1 MNVVFTNLQVS
12 GSMNFS
18 GVSFDTF
25 RKLMDYIDT
34 LTGGTPDESDANVN
48 GSATPTISEDA
59 FASADLSGVSI
70 PTADAG
76 MDFPGGMPVHV
87 YEKPEDIEPA
97 KPEEVDPYAKVGNY
111 AGKSVVVGI
120 LKDAA
125 EHPDKWVR
133 EWLTAQEW
141 MGRVCLD
148 PSATP
153 HSVGHICAD
162 CVRFGL
168 LERKEGYNAEAHKNE
183 RRFYLP
189 VPIPGKVD
197 ETIKELEDE
206 PIVTTVTTE
215 DYRRGNKVRS
225 ARMEAGFSVAELAE
239 LLHTDAGTV
248 VKWENG
254 IYRITGSVEED
265 LKKLFGNGLFDGTE
279 NEHDGN

>member
-18 GVSFDTF
+18 GMTFDTF

-34 LTGGTPDESDANVN
+34 LTGGTPEPEVTDVPAPEVNDEPIV
-48 GSATPTISEDA
+48 P
-59 FASADLSGVSI
+59 
-70 PTADAG
+70 AG
-76 MDFPGGMPVHV
+76 MEFPGGMPVHV
-87 YEKPEDIEPA
+87 YEKPDDMEPA

-125 EHPDKWVR
+125 EHPDKWAR

-141 MGRVCLD
+141 MERVCLD

-189 VPIPGKVD
+189 VPVVPEEKIEEK
-197 ETIKELEDE
+197 
-206 PIVTTVTTE
+206 PIVINLN
-215 DYRRGNKVRS
+215 DKLRGAAVRK
-225 ARMEAGFSVAELAE
+225 ARTEAGFSVSELAE
-239 LLHTDAGTV
+239 LIGYSVDTI
-248 VKWENG
+248 VKWETG
-254 IYRITGSVEED
+254 IYSISSAAEET
-265 LKKLFGNGLFDGTE
+265 LKKAFGKDLFGETE
-279 NEHDGN
+279 VR

>member
-18 GVSFDTF
+18 GMTFDTF

-34 LTGGTPDESDANVN
+34 LTGGTPEPEVTDVPAPEVNDEPIV
-48 GSATPTISEDA
+48 P
-59 FASADLSGVSI
+59 
-70 PTADAG
+70 AG

-87 YEKPEDIEPA
+87 YEKPEDMEPA
-97 KPEEVDPYAKVGNY
+97 QTVKDDPYAKVGNY

-125 EHPDKWVR
+125 EHPDKWAR

-148 PSATP
+148 PSATS

-189 VPIPGKVD
+189 VPV
-197 ETIKELEDE
+197 KEEVAEED
-206 PIVTTVTTE
+206 PVRINLR
-215 DYRRGNKVRS
+215 DKQRGEAVRK
-225 ARMEAGFSVAELAE
+225 ARTEAGFSIGELAD
-239 LLHTDAGTV
+239 LIGYSADIII
-248 VKWENG
+248 KWETG
-254 IYRITGSVEED
+254 IYTISPAAEEV
-265 LKKLFGNGLFDGTE
+265 LKKAFGKDLFGETE
-279 NEHDGN
+279 VK